1 MLRNAIITTVCWDTN
16 TLVTDSK
23 GSLNGTAM
31 IAGVRKLFTPT
42 EDDYWEIM
50 GVKVLAFGF
59 AGDYDLVPWVKE
71 ALQNNFTH
79 RTRLDNMAEGNFT
92 AIAITEKKEV
102 WYFGMSRSP
111 KHGTNVHILSPVS
124 GPYATGSGGA
134 VATAVL
140 SIGRTAKEAVKQAI
154 RLDNHSGGDLQ
165 IWEFPGVPDVLSKR
179 PIEPDDQLL
188 FSKAEVRE
196 IIDEAI
202 SKVNKRLEPPT
213 TTEKVEQ

>member
-1 MLRNAIITTVCWDTN
+1 
-16 TLVTDSK
+16 
-23 GSLNGTAM
+23 M

-71 ALQNNFTH
+71 ALQGNFTH
-79 RTRLDNMAEGNFT
+79 RTRLDNMVEGNFT

-102 WYFGMSRSP
+102 WYLGMGRSS
-111 KHGTNVHILSPVS
+111 KHGTDVHILSPID
-124 GPYATGSGGA
+124 GPYAAGSGA
-134 VATAVL
+134 TVATAVL

-196 IIDEAI
+196 IIDDAI
-202 SKVNKRLEPPT
+202 SKVNKRLEAPT